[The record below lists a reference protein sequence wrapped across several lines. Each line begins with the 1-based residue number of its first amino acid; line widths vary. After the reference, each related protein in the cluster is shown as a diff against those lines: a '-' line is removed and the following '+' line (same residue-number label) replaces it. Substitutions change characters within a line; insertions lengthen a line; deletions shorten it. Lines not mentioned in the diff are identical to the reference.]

1 MTSPH
6 AHTLQVPVCFSLCKS
21 LPPWV
26 DCAAQPSWC
35 SRHTEKEKERLLQ
48 WHLLFLGLLLLH
60 PRQRLVAQGAAAASR
75 TSCHRRHTPAR
86 RTHPPTTWWTALGGS
101 VKAAPSPWG
110 RASTGTRLL
119 MCHSTL
125 TETVHNTSFDPSCHG
140 AFADHGLSYK
150 LNKYSNIHPKWPLR
164 LHSAGFIFKRSTLN
178 LIWW

>member
-26 DCAAQPSWC
+26 DCVAQPSWC

-48 WHLLFLGLLLLH
+48 WHVLFLGLLLLH

-101 VKAAPSPWG
+101 VKAHLEAGLQQELGCWCVT
-110 RASTGTRLL
+110 ALWLKQCTILL
-119 MCHSTL
+119 LILPVTVLLQTMNYL
-125 TETVHNTSFDPSCHG
+125 TS
-140 AFADHGLSYK
+140 
-150 LNKYSNIHPKWPLR
+150 
-164 LHSAGFIFKRSTLN
+164 
-178 LIWW
+178 